1 MLPSRGV
8 AATQKR
14 DRWRVT
20 MRVSLV
26 IAMISVPCVAAAA
39 DASLVGTWKLDSF
52 QVLEE
57 GQAAKENYGLIPR
70 DT

>member
-1 MLPSRGV
+1 
-8 AATQKR
+8 
-14 DRWRVT
+14 